1 MLQDILKVFPVKVT
15 WKEIMCSLTHIYRVH
30 KITFYQMIPISDS
43 QRKTTTL
50 TYFSE
55 AYMYFVLLLIT
66 DSMLRYCEDIVEQFS
81 YNWLYSQKYVV
92 FKYNRIMKYK
102 M

>member
-30 KITFYQMIPISDS
+30 KITFYQMIPMSDS

-50 TYFSE
+50 TYLFRSIHVFC
-55 AYMYFVLLLIT
+55 FVA
-66 DSMLRYCEDIVEQFS
+66 DHRFNVEI
-81 YNWLYSQKYVV
+81 L
-92 FKYNRIMKYK
+92 
-102 M
+102 